1 MRFVLVLIGTM
12 VTLDLLWWAAS
23 RRIAKPIFARI
34 AVAIFA
40 LAQLTGLIWLLAQRF
55 ARAEST
61 ALFSKFALT
70 NVFIWHMFSCHCSC
84 CWQLRFCRSSRCSLS
99 SGALGASV
107 IRLPRMRAE

>member
-12 VTLDLLWWAAS
+12 VALDLLWWAAS
-23 RRIAKPIFARI
+23 TRIARPSFARI

-40 LAQLTGLIWLLAQRF
+40 LAQLTGLTWLLAQRF

-70 NVFIWHMFSCHCSC
+70 NVFIWHMI
-84 CWQLRFCRSSRCSLS
+84 LLLLLLLLAISL
-99 SGALGASV
+99 
-107 IRLPRMRAE
+107 LPILA